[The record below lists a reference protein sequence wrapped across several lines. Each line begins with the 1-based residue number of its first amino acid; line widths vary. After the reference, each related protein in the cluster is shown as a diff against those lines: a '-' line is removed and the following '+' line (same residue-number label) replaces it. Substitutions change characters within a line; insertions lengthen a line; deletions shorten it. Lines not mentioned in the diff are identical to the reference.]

1 MPPFL
6 SISRRTRRTPFTDRV
21 TASRRKSAYTVYNRM
36 LLPTVFQL

>member
-21 TASRRKSAYTVYNRM
+21 IAAGVKAYTIYNHM
-36 LLPTVFQL
+36 LLPPCSGR